1 MVQIMGGGVEE
12 GGESI
17 NQPASQP
24 NNCCK
29 SVHVVI
35 MVVIILLLLLLLKVT
50 SQLSVVLLG
59 DDGVGWCGVV
69 WCGAEQEVYAQKRII
84 NSLYS

>member
-1 MVQIMGGGVEE
+1 MVQIMGE

-35 MVVIILLLLLLLKVT
+35 MVVIILLLLLLLLKVT

-59 DDGVGWCGVV
+59 DGGLGGVV